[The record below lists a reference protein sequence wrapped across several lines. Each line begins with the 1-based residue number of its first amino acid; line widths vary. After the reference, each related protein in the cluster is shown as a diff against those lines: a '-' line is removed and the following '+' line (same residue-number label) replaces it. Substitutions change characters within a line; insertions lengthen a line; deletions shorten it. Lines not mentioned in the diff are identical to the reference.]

1 MIDEKNI
8 IKLLNLADENAFEA
22 VFKEF
27 FSGLC
32 QYAYRIVK
40 SQAIAEEIVE
50 DLFLHLWEN
59 AGKNDINTALRPYLY
74 KSVYNRCLKYLRHIK
89 VEQKY
94 AEYSGYCLKDEEMYS
109 TFSQDFPLANII
121 AKELSSDIKKAINDL
136 PEQCREIFLLQRES
150 ELTYNEIAEKLNI
163 SINTVKTQMARAL
176 CKIRDSLKDYL

>member
-8 IKLLNLADENAFEA
+8 VKLLNLADENTFET

-27 FSGLC
+27 FPGLC
-32 QYAYRIVK
+32 QYAYQIVK

-50 DLFLHLWEN
+50 DLFLYLWEN
-59 AGKNDINTALRPYLY
+59 AGNNNINTSLRPYLY

-94 AEYSGYCLKDEEMYS
+94 AEKTNYILKDEELYA
-109 TFSQDFPLANII
+109 TYSQDYPLANII
-121 AKELSSDIKKAINDL
+121 AKELDIEIKKAISNL
-136 PEQCREIFLLQRES
+136 PDQCREIFLLQREN
-150 ELTYNEIAEKLNI
+150 ELTYTEVAEKLNI
-163 SINTVKTQMARAL
+163 SINTVKTQMTRAL